1 MSVRKPTTK
10 RKSKISGI
18 KKFKPKIAKKLASK
32 ALRKNISGKL
42 GRGVNPA
49 FLAYMAYGLG
59 MPAINKSS
67 AKAFGEKGLSGLNKS
82 DYTPEHYEFMKEYY
96 KNMDP
101 KEYRATMKGFYED
114 VKTDTKKR
122 KAYRGGPFRPYKGPP
137 TELDVDAAKTWKDMY
152 TGIVADTKKRKAYRG
167 GPYKKRSLPLV
178 KRKKSG
184 RVGRPIGVGVAERGF
199 GKAMK
204 NG

>member
-32 ALRKNISGKL
+32 KLRKNISRKL
-42 GRGVNPA
+42 VRGSNPA
-49 FLAYMAYGLG
+49 LLGYMAYGLG
-59 MPAINKSS
+59 MPAISTSHAKS
-67 AKAFGEKGLSGLNKS
+67 FGKKTLAGLNKS
-82 DYTPEHYEFMKEYY
+82 DYPPDEYAAIKDY
-96 KNMDP
+96 LENTDP
-101 KEYRATMKGFYED
+101 KEYRSMM
-114 VKTDTKKR
+114 
-122 KAYRGGPFRPYKGPP
+122 
-137 TELDVDAAKTWKDMY
+137 KDMY
-152 TGIVADTKKRKAYRG
+152 KAILPDTKKRKAYRG

-199 GKAMK
+199 GKAMR

>member
-32 ALRKNISGKL
+32 KLRKNISRKL
-42 GRGVNPA
+42 VRGSNPA
-49 FLAYMAYGLG
+49 LLGYMAYGLG
-59 MPAINKSS
+59 MPAISTSHAKS
-67 AKAFGEKGLSGLNKS
+67 FGKKTLAGLNKS
-82 DYTPEHYEFMKEYY
+82 DYPPDEYAAIKDY
-96 KNMDP
+96 LENTDP
-101 KEYRATMKGFYED
+101 KEYRAMMKDMYKD

-152 TGIVADTKKRKAYRG
+152 TVIVSDTKKRKAYRG

-199 GKAMK
+199 GKAMR